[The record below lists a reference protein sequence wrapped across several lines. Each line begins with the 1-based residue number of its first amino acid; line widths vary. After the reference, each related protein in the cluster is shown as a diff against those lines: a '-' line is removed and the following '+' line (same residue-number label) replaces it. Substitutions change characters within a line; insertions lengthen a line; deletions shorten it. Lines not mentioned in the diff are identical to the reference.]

1 MKFNGVELTKESIT
15 AAHRGYA
22 ENARACIAKVE
33 SGEVTVN
40 DREQYIEW
48 REALAAEH
56 DAYANGTATAEFR
69 YSLAFLQYAYY
80 LQTGESVAL
89 LP

>member
-1 MKFNGVELTKESIT
+1 MKFNGVELTAESIA

-22 ENARACIAKVE
+22 DNARDCIAEVE
-33 SGEVTVN
+33 SGKVAVI
-40 DREQYIEW
+40 DREQYIEGC
-48 REALAAEH
+48 EARAAEH